1 MTNSLPKL
9 RKNLKNIFF
18 VSNVSRFTCKSQP
31 RSKSWK
37 VERENKNIEIK
48 KLILK
53 YLKQKINLQ
62 MVAENLNN
70 DPTGELELTAS
81 GEIYW
86 LIRNYSQ
93 W

>member
-9 RKNLKNIFF
+9 RKNLKNIFL

-37 VERENKNIEIK
+37 LEREIENIEIK

-53 YLKQKINLQ
+53 TFKQKINQ
-62 MVAENLNN
+62 MAAENLNN

-86 LIRNYSQ
+86 VIRNYTQ